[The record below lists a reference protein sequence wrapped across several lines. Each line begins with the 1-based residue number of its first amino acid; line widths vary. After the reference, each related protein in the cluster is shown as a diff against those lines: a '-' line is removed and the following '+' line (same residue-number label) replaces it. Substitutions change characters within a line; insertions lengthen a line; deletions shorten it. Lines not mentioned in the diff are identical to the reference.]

1 MSKDKQLIAN
11 RFFYI
16 SFDDVLPRFL
26 QDETPYLSYVLGI
39 LVVDIIRN
47 GKKGDSSGNVD
58 DGTPLSP
65 LSLINRTNRA
75 TRSRQSSCSRIQLPY
90 QADVIAKGRRPRIN
104 DDDSN
109 NNNNLSRQANTHTVF
124 CCMPPSAGHH
134 AFSCLRQRA
143 RRELVGVRHSGVI
156 TDRLK
161 DGPKYVSL
169 GSLKS
174 AFGAAGLTFNEDEAE
189 YVVKRFA
196 DHRYNCCC
204 RILYHVGAAAVVRT
218 SNCSCLLL
226 GYKQLKAQQTSLM
239 MMQISQKNHE

>member
-1 MSKDKQLIAN
+1 MT
-11 RFFYI
+11 FF
-16 SFDDVLPRFL
+16 
-26 QDETPYLSYVLGI
+26 QDFYKTRLLTYLMY
-39 LVVDIIRN
+39 LVYFVCSIIRN

-156 TDRLK
+156 TDRLN

-218 SNCSCLLL
+218 INSNCSCLLL